1 MAHCIAVRWTVR
13 EGELDAVLAA
23 LGPLVEASRA
33 EPGCLLYQAH
43 RSPSPDEPNVLFLYE
58 QYEDEAAYQ
67 AHAESEHFK
76 TYAVGD
82 IFPRTESRERALY
95 ETFEP

>member
-1 MAHCIAVRWTVR
+1 MAYCLAVKWTIK

-23 LGPLVEASRA
+23 LRPLAEASRQ

-43 RSPSPDEPNVLFLYE
+43 RDPENERVLFLYE
-58 QYEDEAAYQ
+58 QYLDESAYQ
-67 AHAESEHFK
+67 AHADSEHFK
-76 TYAVGD
+76 RYALED
-82 IFPRTESRERALY
+82 IFPRRESVERGVY

>member
-1 MAHCIAVRWTVR
+1 MAYCLVVKWTIK
-13 EGELDAVLAA
+13 EGELDAVLEA
-23 LGPLVEASRA
+23 LRPLTATSRE

-43 RSPSPDEPNVLFLYE
+43 RDPENDNVIFLYE

-76 TYAVGD
+76 TYALAEIV
-82 IFPRTESRERALY
+82 PRRESAERAAY
-95 ETFEP
+95 VTFEP

>member
-1 MAHCIAVRWTVR
+1 MAYCLAVKWTIK

-23 LGPLVEASRA
+23 LRPLAEASRR

-43 RSPSPDEPNVLFLYE
+43 RDPEDENVLFLYE
-58 QYEDEAAYQ
+58 QYADEAAYQ

-76 TYAVGD
+76 RYALDD
-82 IFPRTESRERALY
+82 IFPRRESAERASY

>member
-1 MAHCIAVRWTVR
+1 MAYCLAVKWTIK
-13 EGELDAVLAA
+13 EGELDPVLAA
-23 LGPLVEASRA
+23 LGPLAEASRA

-43 RSPSPDEPNVLFLYE
+43 RSPDDPNVIFLYE
-58 QYEDEAAYQ
+58 QYADEAAYH

-76 TYAVGD
+76 TYAVGEC
-82 IFPRTESRERALY
+82 FPRREASERAVY

>member
-1 MAHCIAVRWTVR
+1 MAYCLAVKWTIK
-13 EGELDAVLAA
+13 EGELDAVLEA
-23 LGPLVEASRA
+23 LRPLTAASRE

-43 RSPSPDEPNVLFLYE
+43 RDPENDNVIFLYE

-76 TYAVGD
+76 TYGLGE
-82 IFPRTESRERALY
+82 IFPRRETAERAAYL
-95 ETFEP
+95 TFEP

>member
-1 MAHCIAVRWTVR
+1 MAHCIAVRWTIE

-23 LGPLVEASRA
+23 LRQLVEASRA

-43 RSPSPDEPNVLFLYE
+43 RSPDDPNVIFLYE
-58 QYEDEAAYQ
+58 QYADESALQ
-67 AHAESEHFK
+67 AHADSEHFK
-76 TYAVGD
+76 TYAVGE
-82 IFPRTESRERALY
+82 IFPRRASVDRAEY

>member
-1 MAHCIAVRWTVR
+1 MAYCLAVKWLIK
-13 EGELDAVLAA
+13 EGQLDAVIAA
-23 LGPLVEASRA
+23 LGPLTEASRE

-43 RSPSPDEPNVLFLYE
+43 RSPDDPDVLFLYE
-58 QYEDEAAYQ
+58 QYADEAAYQ

-76 TYAVGD
+76 RYAIGD
-82 IFPRTESRERALY
+82 IFNRTESRDRAIY